1 MVAND
6 HSTVI
11 ECQLRRHC
19 LCGDLTI
26 FVVGKLMTPLFLF
39 FVMSFLS
46 FAIFCPHFF
55 LSSPI
60 YLLFSSVLD
69 LCWSC
74 SPFLLV
80 AESPAS
86 SFSFHSSS
94 FSWSCSPRL
103 SALHQPPAWS
113 FQQRH
118 PADVAALPS
127 SFSFHYSSLPAQH
140 ETINPQA
147 GLLGDCVQLL
157 LQFFPFFLSNL
168 PVGLES
174 ILRRNLKQNNIGL
187 VWLREEKE
195 TFITRREQ
203 ILRCKIMRQAYL
215 ALLYVIATVLTF
227 RHTAAAAAAL
237 PYHSERIWNMVYTQ
251 KIKDQV

>member
-6 HSTVI
+6 HSTWMPT
-11 ECQLRRHC
+11 Q
-19 LCGDLTI
+19 
-26 FVVGKLMTPLFLF
+26 TPLFMWRSHYFCCWQAHDSTVSF
-39 FVMSFLS
+39 FLMSFI
-46 FAIFCPHFF
+46 IFHFLPSFF

-69 LCWSC
+69 LCWSY

-103 SALHQPPAWS
+103 PALHQPPAWS

-140 ETINPQA
+140 EAINPQV
-147 GLLGDCVQLL
+147 GLLSDCVQLL
-157 LQFFPFFLSNL
+157 LQFFPLFLSIL
-168 PVGLES
+168 PVFLGLES

-187 VWLREEKE
+187 VWLRAEKE

-203 ILRCKIMRQAYL
+203 ILRCKIMRQADL

-251 KIKDQV
+251 KIKDQF